1 MSTSAGAAP
10 GRPEHAGTAT
20 DPGRVDV
27 VESLYRGAD
36 GADRRP
42 SALRPFRPA
51 LRPPEGSQD
60 YSWLY
65 RPTEPS
71 PVPAGL
77 LLPVEAAPPVA
88 APPVA
93 VLPDPTT
100 GPTTRWSRAEPVPV
114 RRWPALVL
122 LGLAL
127 VCAAL
132 LALLGAAG

>member
-1 MSTSAGAAP
+1 MSDTAGAAP
-10 GRPEHAGTAT
+10 HRLEGGGAAT

-36 GADRRP
+36 GAHRRP
-42 SALRPFRPA
+42 SALRPFQPA

-65 RPTEPS
+65 RPAEPAAA
-71 PVPAGL
+71 PTA
-77 LLPVEAAPPVA
+77 LLPAEPVA
-88 APPVA
+88 FD
-93 VLPDPTT
+93 DPT

-114 RRWPALVL
+114 RRWPALGL

-127 VCAAL
+127 AGAAL